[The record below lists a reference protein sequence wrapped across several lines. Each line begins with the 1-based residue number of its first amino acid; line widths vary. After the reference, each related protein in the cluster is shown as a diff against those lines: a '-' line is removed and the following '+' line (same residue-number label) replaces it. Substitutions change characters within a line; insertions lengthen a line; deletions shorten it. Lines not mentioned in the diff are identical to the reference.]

1 MQQER
6 KTRQSTEEKRV
17 ELLNEGLKHA
27 ISIGWENFTREAF
40 CTHMGIAV
48 GSINYHFKDMAGFRR
63 AIMRKAI
70 AKRNVQ
76 IVAGGIESRCPV
88 AKSAPESLK
97 KLALAYMMDN

>member
-1 MQQER
+1 MLQER
-6 KTRQSTEEKRV
+6 KTRETTEAKRI

-27 ISIGWENFTREAF
+27 ISIGWENFTRESF

-48 GSINYHFKDMAGFRR
+48 GSINYHFKDMTGFRR

-70 AKRNVQ
+70 AKREVA

-97 KLALAYMMDN
+97 KQAIAYMMEN